1 MLRGPEKTDKKD
13 GVWSF
18 HSVPNYVII
27 ILKINNF
34 KDNKS
39 RPSTIIR
46 HSFLQYKCIC
56 ASCTKVDTFTFYKAS
71 LGVIAP
77 QKAKKL
83 KKKIKQNGGFSIKVR
98 FL

>member
-1 MLRGPEKTDKKD
+1 MLRGPEKTDKKM
-13 GVWSF
+13 GSGAF

-39 RPSTIIR
+39 RPSTFIR

-71 LGVIAP
+71 LAVIALQQP
-77 QKAKKL
+77 KSFKKSKTRWRL
-83 KKKIKQNGGFSIKVR
+83 FH
-98 FL
+98 

>member
-1 MLRGPEKTDKKD
+1 MLRDPEKTDKTD
-13 GVWSF
+13 GIWCIQ
-18 HSVPNYVII
+18 SVPNYVII

-34 KDNKS
+34 NDYKS

-77 QKAKKL
+77 QKPKKL
-83 KKKIKQNGGFSIKVR
+83 KKK
-98 FL
+98 